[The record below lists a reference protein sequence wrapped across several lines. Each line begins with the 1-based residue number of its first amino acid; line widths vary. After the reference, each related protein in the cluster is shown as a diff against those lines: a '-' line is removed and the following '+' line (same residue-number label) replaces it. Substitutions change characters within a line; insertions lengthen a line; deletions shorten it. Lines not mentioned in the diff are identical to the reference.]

1 MRPRK
6 FFNDCLMSMIGLP
19 ETFGKAVQSPIKLEL
34 DYEID
39 QDTLDEGW
47 KITIPTSIIS
57 ENIETDD
64 GQHPSAIELFMKVKY
79 DVFGP
84 ESLTFYDDEY
94 ETKISSYKLNDDFR
108 KFFGIKQTFTDNE
121 FAIDVVDEI
130 VIVFFEELMKA
141 VMYATIEH
149 MN

>member
-1 MRPRK
+1 MRPKK
-6 FFNDCLMSMIGLP
+6 FFNDCLMSMLAMP
-19 ETFGKAVQSPIKLEL
+19 DTFGKAVPSPVKLEL

-47 KITIPTSIIS
+47 KITIPTAMLG
-57 ENIETDD
+57 ENIVTDD
-64 GQHPSAIELFMKVKY
+64 GQHPVAIELFMKVKY

-84 ESLTFYDDEY
+84 ETLTFYDDEY

-108 KFFGIKQTFTDNE
+108 KFFGIKQTFTDNK
-121 FAIDVVDEI
+121 FALDVVDKI
-130 VIVFFEELMKA
+130 VIVFFEELIKA

>member
-1 MRPRK
+1 MRPKK
-6 FFNDCLMSMIGLP
+6 FFNDCLMSMLAMP
-19 ETFGKAVQSPIKLEL
+19 DTFGKAVPSPVKLEL

-47 KITIPTSIIS
+47 KITIPTAMLG
-57 ENIETDD
+57 ENIVTDD
-64 GQHPSAIELFMKVKY
+64 GQHPVAIELFMKVKY

-84 ESLTFYDDEY
+84 ETLTFYDDEY

-108 KFFGIKQTFTDNE
+108 KFFGIKQTFTNNK
-121 FAIDVVDEI
+121 FALDVVDKI
-130 VIVFFEELMKA
+130 VIVFFEELIKA

>member
-19 ETFGKAVQSPIKLEL
+19 DTFSKGVPSPIKLEL

-47 KITIPTSIIS
+47 KITIPTSIIG
-57 ENIETDD
+57 EDIKTDD
-64 GQHPSAIELFMKVKY
+64 GQRPAAIELFMKVKY

-121 FAIDVVDEI
+121 FALDVVDKI
-130 VIVFFEELMKA
+130 VIIFFEELIKA
-141 VMYATIEH
+141 VMYATIEN